1 MPNETRQ
8 VVESVLGNHMTAQI
22 WTSTYPPVFPFTP
35 QDFSVG
41 AILPMV
47 LYLFRWGHR
56 RGKGRFAETYGAGGT
71 PTIKS
76 TVSRLVTDP
85 TIDGFDSNIGRAIL
99 GDFLLT
105 SILENKRRVESHD
118 EQIQRCFANH
128 YFASWIDLPLTAAN
142 LRGVPE
148 MVTAL
153 ISNQREGD
161 MVEPFAE
168 RGRYRVGAR
177 VQDNELLAALAP
189 GTQTIGALKSDLR
202 SDTLDEAVPLPLDQ
216 LLTVRLAQGCGEAPS
231 KAVGRQNPGP
241 IPNQRPIAVRAA
253 DTFRNDL
260 LVFLDCYARG
270 DATPRAAL
278 LSMLESAMAV
288 GLTVI
293 FAATVDIMNRWGTD
307 GEIPEADT
315 ATSFPLFMDCSSG
328 SDPALRASSEES
340 GFLVRQ
346 AVNRLPA
353 ILMHARL
360 LDYYVRNESDI
371 DRRTLPPTSPDATQ
385 WLNLLGSFLNGVH
398 EEARDARRYFSKTAR
413 KLREAADKAE
423 DLELRTL
430 LGEEGGGDDPGRS
443 LAEALSAAFTG
454 SANSGKERLNNFLSS
469 ALMID
474 EVNGLA
480 KRRKVALY
488 QSRKKG
494 QHRRGDALSFVLT
507 NPVIEYLVH
516 RHVRHNG
523 KGRKAQSL
531 SYPAFLRILRENYG
545 FYIDRAPPNLAV
557 PSDLLQRNRRML
569 ERRLRDLGLL
579 AGVNDA
585 ERMKKL
591 KARYRAHQDRGG
603 AMEDVA

>member
-1 MPNETRQ
+1 
-8 VVESVLGNHMTAQI
+8 MTAQI
-22 WTSTYPPVFPFTP
+22 WTTTYPPVFPFTP

-41 AILPMV
+41 AILPMM

-56 RGKGRFAETYGAGGT
+56 RGKGRFAEAYGAGGT

-76 TVSRLVTDP
+76 TVAALVDDP
-85 TIDGFDSNIGRAIL
+85 TIVGFDSDIGRAML

-105 SILENKRRVESHD
+105 SILENRRHAESHD

-128 YFASWIDLPLTAAN
+128 YFASWIDLPAHAAH

-153 ISNQREGD
+153 IGNQRDGET
-161 MVEPFAE
+161 VEPFAE

-177 VQDNELLAALAP
+177 VQDNELLTALAP
-189 GTQTIGALKSDLR
+189 GTETAGAFKSDRR
-202 SDTLDEAVPLPLDQ
+202 SDTLNETVPLPLDQ
-216 LLTVRLAQGCGEAPS
+216 LVTARLAQGCGEAPS

-260 LVFLDCYARG
+260 LVFFDCYARS

-278 LSMLESAMAV
+278 LSMLESAMAL
-288 GLTVI
+288 GLTTI
-293 FAATVDIMNRWGTD
+293 FTATVEIMNRWGTD
-307 GEIPEADT
+307 GELPKVEA

-328 SDPALRASSEES
+328 SDPALRATSEEC
-340 GFLVRQ
+340 GFLLRQ
-346 AVNRLPA
+346 ALTRLPA

-360 LDYYVRNESDI
+360 LDYYVRNESDL

-385 WLNLLGSFLNGVH
+385 WLNLLGSFLNGGH
-398 EEARDARRYFSKTAR
+398 EEARDAQRYFKKTAR
-413 KLREAADKAE
+413 KLRDAADEAE
-423 DLELRTL
+423 DLELRAL
-430 LGEEGGGDDPGRS
+430 LGEEDAGADPGRV

-454 SANSGKERLNNFLSS
+454 SANSGKEWLNTFLSA

-480 KRRKVALY
+480 KRRKVTLY
-488 QSRKKG
+488 QNRKKG
-494 QHRRGDALSFVLT
+494 QSRRGDALSFVLT

-516 RHVRHNG
+516 RHVRHTG
-523 KGRKAQSL
+523 KGRKVRSL
-531 SYPAFLRILRENYG
+531 SYPDFLRILREDYG
-545 FYIDRAPPNLAV
+545 FYVDRAPPNLAV

-591 KARYRAHQDRGG
+591 KGRYHAHQDRE
-603 AMEDVA
+603 AATEDVA